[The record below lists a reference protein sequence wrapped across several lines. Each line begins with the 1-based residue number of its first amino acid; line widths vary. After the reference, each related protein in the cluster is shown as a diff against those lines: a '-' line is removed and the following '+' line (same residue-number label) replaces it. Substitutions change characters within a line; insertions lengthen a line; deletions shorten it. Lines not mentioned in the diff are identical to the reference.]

1 MVIFNSYVSLP
12 EAILHFQTHPQMV
25 GDAIFF
31 HHGHR
36 VTPCNLR
43 VASKHGFGTS
53 PREIGRDATER
64 GQVRQR
70 GADGDHS
77 KKHMGYQLPK
87 DTQIGCN
94 ECDMMGYIT
103 CHQWTMVL
111 LESIKHNSEFRF
123 SDSSI
128 PSSWYAKWA
137 AMDKG
142 DYGKELWA
150 HEKLRHIPSLVGW
163 TLISSSLRILDGEIA
178 MFVGSN
184 MKNLAGHQKFL
195 DWVRPSTSPGP
206 GECPWLQEV
215 G

>member
-1 MVIFNSYVSLP
+1 MLVYQRPKTPFSD
-12 EAILHFQTHPQMV
+12 TQMV
-25 GDAIFF
+25 GDAMVFNMGTEW

-36 VTPCNLR
+36 VTPWAHLR
-43 VASKHGFGTS
+43 VSSKHGFGTS
-53 PREIGRDATER
+53 PREIGRGFRVNEGLMATIR
-64 GQVRQR
+64 RNR
-70 GADGDHS
+70 
-77 KKHMGYQLPK
+77 GYQLPK
-87 DTQIGCN
+87 DTEIGCN
-94 ECDMMGYIT
+94 ECDMMGYNLPS
-103 CHQWTMVL
+103 VKDGAFGV
-111 LESIKHNSEFRF
+111 KHNSEFRF

-137 AMDKG
+137 AMDKA

-150 HEKLRHIPSLVGW
+150 HEKLRHIPILVGW
-163 TLISSSLRILDGEIA
+163 TPISSGLRILDGEIA

-184 MKNLAGHQKFL
+184 MKNLAGHKKFL

>member
-1 MVIFNSYVSLP
+1 MAIYSWFTHKKMVIFNSYVNVYQRPKPPFSD
-12 EAILHFQTHPQMV
+12 TQMV
-25 GDAIFF
+25 GDAMVFNMGTEW
-31 HHGHR
+31 HHGHISGFR
-36 VTPCNLR
+36 QST
-43 VASKHGFGTS
+43 ASAHH
-53 PREIGRDATER
+53 RGRSAGASER
-64 GQVRQR
+64 GTNYQR
-70 GADGDHS
+70 THKLDVVNVIWWD
-77 KKHMGYQLPK
+77 
-87 DTQIGCN
+87 
-94 ECDMMGYIT
+94 IT
-103 CHQWTMVL
+103 CHEWTMVL

-150 HEKLRHIPSLVGW
+150 HEKLRHIPILVGW
-163 TLISSSLRILDGEIA
+163 TPISSGLRILDGEIA

-184 MKNLAGHQKFL
+184 MKNLAGHKKFL

>member
-1 MVIFNSYVSLP
+1 M
-12 EAILHFQTHPQMV
+12 
-25 GDAIFF
+25 
-31 HHGHR
+31 
-36 VTPCNLR
+36 
-43 VASKHGFGTS
+43 GTS
-53 PREIGRDATER
+53 QGFVKARLRHITTGDRPGLQNGGTNY
-64 GQVRQR
+64 QR
-70 GADGDHS
+70 THKLDVVNVIWWD
-77 KKHMGYQLPK
+77 
-87 DTQIGCN
+87 
-94 ECDMMGYIT
+94 IT
-103 CHQWTMVL
+103 CHEWTMVL

-150 HEKLRHIPSLVGW
+150 HEKLRHIPILVGW
-163 TLISSSLRILDGEIA
+163 TPISSGLRILDGEIA

-184 MKNLAGHQKFL
+184 MKNLAGHKKFL

-215 G
+215 GLERKCGYSFWLNDSGKRRSPFNWWCILEESFQKWIISSLWSTILSHILPT